1 MDLQAMVDHRACRV
15 GPHAA
20 GAARVV
26 DRAAALTEVFEQ
38 RLVAARLSAGQQF
51 RFDHTCQRR
60 AAGNAAQQ
68 PRALEYVAHVFRR
81 RQEVGADR
89 RLGERVG
96 RRDRDAATPATQLS
110 VGVSVP
116 FAESDPDIVAFI
128 EKVQLSADQINGSIA
143 KMNERKVGAEV
154 VAREFLKANP
164 QVWKAWVPSD
174 VAAKVSTALK

>member
-1 MDLQAMVDHRACRV
+1 
-15 GPHAA
+15 
-20 GAARVV
+20 
-26 DRAAALTEVFEQ
+26 
-38 RLVAARLSAGQQF
+38 
-51 RFDHTCQRR
+51 
-60 AAGNAAQQ
+60 
-68 PRALEYVAHVFRR
+68 
-81 RQEVGADR
+81 
-89 RLGERVG
+89 
-96 RRDRDAATPATQLS
+96 
-110 VGVSVP
+110 VSVP